1 MSEERLTAITNG
13 LAIVVLIVVWVY
25 VWRANKALN
34 RSLGITKIK
43 RKDRVKK

>member
-13 LAIVVLIVVWVY
+13 LAIIVLIVVWVY

-34 RSLGITKIK
+34 KSLGLTKTK
-43 RKDRVKK
+43 RKDRAK